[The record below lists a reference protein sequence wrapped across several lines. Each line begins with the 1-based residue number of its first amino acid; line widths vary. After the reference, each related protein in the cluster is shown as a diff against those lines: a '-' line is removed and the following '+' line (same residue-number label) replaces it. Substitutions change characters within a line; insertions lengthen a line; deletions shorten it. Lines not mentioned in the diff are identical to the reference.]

1 MQREIAIPRPAD
13 GQDYAAL
20 RQSGTSPLRAR
31 TQLGLEDWQARRF
44 EKQFRARTARGGGD
58 SQLPKFARHEA
69 HVAAVLAAGGFWAF
83 SERRIGRGGAAV
95 CLPMIPPPKG

>member
-1 MQREIAIPRPAD
+1 MPRPAN

-31 TQLGLEDWQARRF
+31 TQLGLEDWRARRLEKLFQAR
-44 EKQFRARTARGGGD
+44 TSRGRGD
-58 SQLPKFARHEA
+58 SQLPKFARHDA

-83 SERRIGRGGAAV
+83 SERRIGRDGVAV
-95 CLPMIPPPKG
+95 CLPMIAPPKG

>member
-31 TQLGLEDWQARRF
+31 TQLGLEDWQGRRF
-44 EKQFRARTARGGGD
+44 EKLFRTRTGRGVGD

-83 SERRIGRGGAAV
+83 SERRLGRDGVSV

>member
-20 RQSGTSPLRAR
+20 RQSGTSPARAR
-31 TQLGLEDWQARRF
+31 AQLNLGEPQARRF
-44 EKQFRARTARGGGD
+44 EKLFRSRTARGAGD

-69 HVAAVLAAGGFWAF
+69 HVATVLAAGGFWAF
-83 SERRIGRGGAAV
+83 SERRVGRDGVAV
-95 CLPMIPPPKG
+95 CLPMIAPPKG

>member
-1 MQREIAIPRPAD
+1 MPRPAN

-31 TQLGLEDWQARRF
+31 TQLGLEDWRPRRLEKLFQAR
-44 EKQFRARTARGGGD
+44 TSRGRGD
-58 SQLPKFARHEA
+58 SQLPKFARHDA

-83 SERRIGRGGAAV
+83 SERRIGRDGVAV
-95 CLPMIPPPKG
+95 CLPMIAPPKG